1 MLKKGLMLSIYI
13 LLLLVTVSFAWILDL
28 YVPTGNWIELDY
40 QNTENDSDSGVLT
53 IASQDVEMIVDVRLK
68 NGQWKEL
75 GRSSDPH
82 VDPLILTDIVPSTTQ
97 DFRITFYNK
106 SDKPV
111 SMRVSLSGIECDRA
125 FLDCEAISI
134 GVSDGTSNSFMP
146 LSSGTLLTESD
157 SGLLTYDFVLFE
169 DLTIP
174 AVTYGGSITVNGYIY
189 FDQEN
194 MDNTCTDKRFHI
206 SSFSASQQ

>member
-40 QNTENDSDSGVLT
+40 QNTEDDQDSGVLT
-53 IASQDVEMIVDVRLK
+53 IASKDVEMVVDVRSK

-75 GRSSDPH
+75 GRSSDPYVEH
-82 VDPLILTDIVPSTTQ
+82 LVLTDIVPSTSQ

-111 SMRVSLSGIECDRA
+111 SMRVSLSGIQCDRA

-146 LSSGTLLTESD
+146 LSSGTLLTD
-157 SGLLTYDFVLFE
+157 DGATVIYDFVLFE

-174 AVTYGGSITVNGYIY
+174 PVTYGGSITVNGYIY

-194 MDNTCTDKRFHI
+194 MDNTCTGKQFHI